1 MIDMNTEN
9 FQWIWGVLSA
19 FSKKISKE
27 DVLKYPLP
35 FADGYTGFWKN
46 PVTLQHPLAEI
57 EIIAWDGCF
66 VLFISK
72 DNKLVDLLQAS
83 FPFAQDLEK
92 YNAKMS

>member
-1 MIDMNTEN
+1 MIDMHTEN

-19 FSKKISKE
+19 FSKDISKD

-46 PVTLQHPLAEI
+46 PLTLQHPLAEI
-57 EIIAWDGCF
+57 EITAWDGCF

-72 DNKLVDLLQAS
+72 DNKQVDLLQES
-83 FPFAQDLEK
+83 FPFAQDLER
-92 YNAKMS
+92 YNAELG